1 MSKGRQKWRRRPKP
15 GISTMF
21 LGRKELV
28 ERVKGAAAGIVRKR
42 RAGKERGRK
51 TVREQHCR
59 NDEEAESAEE

>member
-1 MSKGRQKWRRRPKP
+1 
-15 GISTMF
+15 MF